1 MNKATVEKEM
11 KKLVLKQV
19 VEKIPA
25 KHGTFW
31 RYIKED
37 SDE

>member
-1 MNKATVEKEM
+1 M

-25 KHGTFW
+25 KYGTFW
-31 RYIKED
+31 RYTEKRSQMNETTLI
-37 SDE
+37 